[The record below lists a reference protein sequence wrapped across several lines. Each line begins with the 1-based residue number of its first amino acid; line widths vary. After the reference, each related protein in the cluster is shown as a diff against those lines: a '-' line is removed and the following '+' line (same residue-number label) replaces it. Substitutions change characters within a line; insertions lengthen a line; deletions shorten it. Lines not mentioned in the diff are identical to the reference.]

1 MKQHGH
7 KAIPRGSTPRSS
19 PEYPDH
25 LRDLTHWL
33 LARDWS
39 TGRRSFVVRWV
50 RWVRC
55 SHHVAYVGCKTP
67 ASLGIMIIMIFRY
80 MFMKPNQPKL
90 NQDITC
96 KVVFKHQESWFQ
108 SPVSLGGFPHR
119 QAITSLLALFQLGLF
134 SILLASTVKHAS
146 CSAGKCPN
154 LLRDFTPWNVGFRED
169 TGLLPLV

>member
-1 MKQHGH
+1 MIWFKLHY
-7 KAIPRGSTPRSS
+7 RGPALNTLIICEIWPIGC
-19 PEYPDH
+19 
-25 LRDLTHWL
+25 WL
-33 LARDWS
+33 GTGPLGGEVSWS
-39 TGRRSFVVRWV
+39 DESDESD
-50 RWVRC
+50 C